1 MKEIEEQ
8 IQTVQTK
15 NSAYFVEWIP
25 GNISAAQW
33 YVSFAYLRV

>member
-1 MKEIEEQ
+1 MKEVEEQ
-8 IQTVQTK
+8 IQNVQTK

-33 YVSFAYLRV
+33 YVRLTSMPD

>member
-33 YVSFAYLRV
+33 